1 MKNYQNKRTA
11 QRPVPSERRRLA
23 EDTALKRDPHVRKLR
38 KIVNSNREDW
48 KALARKAANE
58 QDPKKLLSIVEELN
72 KALEERENQLRGG
85 VSKRI
90 ATKREGGNELLLVD
104 DEPSIRLTLLPI
116 FEERG
121 FQVQVAANVS
131 EALATIQAQRFD
143 VLLSDINID
152 RESDGFTVVQAMAE
166 ANPDAVTILLTA
178 YPAFE
183 TAIHSIREEVDDYF
197 TKPADVDAIVSAIDR
212 KLLARGIQRT
222 IPTKKLDFTIKE
234 SDMKAKRCC
243 VHPYPISRP
252 SAVPEVF
259 IPTKKGRGLVLDFGA
274 NGMNFCVQGRSDR
287 TL

>member
-116 FEERG
+116 
-121 FQVQVAANVS
+121 
-131 EALATIQAQRFD
+131 LAGARISSAG
-143 VLLSDINID
+143 LSVN
-152 RESDGFTVVQAMAE
+152 DGS
-166 ANPDAVTILLTA
+166 
-178 YPAFE
+178 
-183 TAIHSIREEVDDYF
+183 HIR
-197 TKPADVDAIVSAIDR
+197 
-212 KLLARGIQRT
+212 Q
-222 IPTKKLDFTIKE
+222 
-234 SDMKAKRCC
+234 
-243 VHPYPISRP
+243 
-252 SAVPEVF
+252 
-259 IPTKKGRGLVLDFGA
+259 
-274 NGMNFCVQGRSDR
+274 
-287 TL
+287 

>member
-1 MKNYQNKRTA
+1 
-11 QRPVPSERRRLA
+11 
-23 EDTALKRDPHVRKLR
+23 
-38 KIVNSNREDW
+38 
-48 KALARKAANE
+48 
-58 QDPKKLLSIVEELN
+58 
-72 KALEERENQLRGG
+72 

-104 DEPSIRLTLLPI
+104 DEPSIHLTLLPI

-131 EALATIQAQRFD
+131 EALATIKAQRFD

-152 RESDGFTVVQAMAE
+152 RESDGFTVVQAMRE

-183 TAIHSIREEVDDYF
+183 TAVHSIREEVDDYF
-197 TKPADVDAIVSAIDR
+197 TKPADVDAIVSTIDR

-234 SDMKAKRCC
+234 SDMKPKGCC
-243 VHPYPISRP
+243 GYSYPISRP
-252 SAVPEVF
+252 AETRRSQDSLF
-259 IPTKKGRGLVLDFGA
+259 KRKKA
-274 NGMNFCVQGRSDR
+274 RSCP
-287 TL
+287 

>member
-1 MKNYQNKRTA
+1 M
-11 QRPVPSERRRLA
+11 
-23 EDTALKRDPHVRKLR
+23 
-38 KIVNSNREDW
+38 VNSNRKNW

-131 EALATIQAQRFD
+131 EALATIKAQRFD

-152 RESDGFTVVQAMAE
+152 RESDGFTVVQAMRE
-166 ANPDAVTILLTA
+166 ANPDAVTILLTG

-183 TAIHSIREEVDDYF
+183 TALRSIRVEIDDYF
-197 TKPADVDAIVSAIDR
+197 TKPADLDAIVNAIDR

-222 IPTKKLDFTIKE
+222 VSTKKASQT
-234 SDMKAKRCC
+234 S
-243 VHPYPISRP
+243 
-252 SAVPEVF
+252 
-259 IPTKKGRGLVLDFGA
+259 GR
-274 NGMNFCVQGRSDR
+274 
-287 TL
+287 